1 MRRTL
6 PLALL
11 LAAAPAFA
19 AAPRIVFQSH
29 TLANGLTVITREDR
43 SMPVVA
49 VNLWYKVGSKH
60 EQPGRTGFAHLF
72 EHYMFE
78 GSKHSPSGEYFQ
90 RIFGMGGVTNANTT
104 NDRTDYFAVV
114 PSENLEEVLRLESDR
129 MGFLR
134 SSINAKSLEKQ
145 RDIVQNEKRQHENR
159 AYGGA
164 WDAVNGMVWPQ
175 GHPYKWSV
183 IGSMADLEAASAQDV
198 KDFHATFYLP
208 NNAVLVLSGDF
219 ETQDA
224 LARVR
229 KWFGPIPSGPA
240 PPDLV
245 MPRVARPNGRKEE
258 TLEDGKAQVPLILM
272 AYPIP
277 GKGQPGWIELSAVA
291 ALLGGGRSSRLV
303 KSLQYERRLAAKI
316 SAGVAGLRE
325 NDLFLIEAIP
335 MPGVSPETL
344 VAEIETA
351 VARVARQGIEK
362 RELNRVKAG
371 IRTARLDALQSAEGI
386 AGALAEGQGSFGD
399 AGALEKQMED
409 VLHLKP
415 RQATDAAGRWL
426 TPDNNSVL
434 TVTPK
439 QGAAQ

>member
-1 MRRTL
+1 MHRPL
-6 PLALL
+6 SLALL
-11 LAAAPAFA
+11 LAAAPALA

-29 TLANGLTVITREDR
+29 ALANGLTVVTHEDH

-78 GSKHSPSGEYFQ
+78 GSKHSPAGEYFQ

-134 SSINAKSLEKQ
+134 SSINAKNLEKQ
-145 RDIVQNEKRQHENR
+145 RDIVQNEKRKGENA

-175 GHPYKWSV
+175 GHPYKWGV
-183 IGSMADLEAASAQDV
+183 IGSMADLEAASVQDV
-198 KDFHATFYLP
+198 KDFHATYYLP

-219 ETQDA
+219 DTQDA
-224 LARVR
+224 LAKVR

-240 PPDLV
+240 PPALN
-245 MPRVARPNGRKEE
+245 MPRVARPNGRKER
-258 TLEDGKAQVPLILM
+258 TLEDAKAQVPLILM

-277 GKGQPGWIELSAVA
+277 GKGQPGWTELSAVA
-291 ALLGGGRSSRLV
+291 AVLGGGRSSRLA
-303 KSLQYERRLAAKI
+303 KSLQYDRRLAAQV
-316 SAGVAGLRE
+316 SSGVAGLRE

-335 MPGVSPETL
+335 LPGVTPEAL
-344 VAEIETA
+344 VAEIEA
-351 VARVARQGIEK
+351 EVAKVARQGIEN

-371 IRTARLDALQSAEGI
+371 LRTSRLNALQNAEGI
-386 AGALAEGQGSFGD
+386 AEALAEGQGSFGD
-399 AGALEKQMED
+399 AGALQKQMEE

-415 RQATDAAGRWL
+415 KQAAEAAGRWL

-434 TVTPK
+434 TITPK